1 MVSIS
6 NSAYGGG
13 YQSQQASGY
22 LSGGIGTDTESARL
36 SNIQPY
42 KYNGNSGVASI
53 QKVHP
58 NAPVSRGQAGRRNI
72 QKVIDRESSSEVG
85 GGYSSSLGKVLPQ
98 I

>member
-42 KYNGNSGVASI
+42 KYNGNSGGA
-53 QKVHP
+53 
-58 NAPVSRGQAGRRNI
+58 
-72 QKVIDRESSSEVG
+72 
-85 GGYSSSLGKVLPQ
+85 
-98 I
+98 